1 MTNLWSANS
10 PADFWRCLDPVP
22 AEHWH
27 TAIERAIPVLKLPVS
42 AHDLEGLLAMVLGES
57 QFGSDHWRL
66 TPAVRAY
73 YWLKPMLP
81 RPITRQLRRL
91 RRGSARTN
99 FPLGW
104 PVEERYVRFLWEVM
118 RQLLILSS
126 RQQIRFRPLWPEG
139 RRFALVL
146 THDVETAAGQRHVR
160 AVAELEEQLGFRS
173 SFNFIPE
180 RYPLDWALLT
190 ELRERGFEVGLHG
203 LKHDGKLFDTHS
215 KFMRRA
221 RRINSYLEALGA
233 VGFRAPLTHRNPEWM
248 QALNV
253 EYDLS
258 FFDTDPFEPIPG
270 GTMSI
275 WPFMLGRFV
284 ELPYTLVQ
292 DYTLIEVLGETTPKL
307 WLDKVRFIE
316 QYHGMALVNAHPDCL
331 LSNVGWQVYAEF
343 LEWLKDA
350 ADACWHALARDAAA
364 WWRARATGG
373 DGSRA
378 ADNIGLATLSGDEL
392 RLADTREPVAEGL
405 ELRERT
411 TRDAGG
417 G

>member
-1 MTNLWSANS
+1 MMTNLWSANS
-10 PADFWRCLDPVP
+10 PVDFWCCLDPIP
-22 AEHWH
+22 AEHWQ
-27 TAIERAIPVLKLPVS
+27 TAIGRAIPALKLPVS
-42 AHDLEGLLAMVLGES
+42 AHDLDGLLAMVLGEG
-57 QFGSDHWRL
+57 QFGPDHWRL
-66 TPAVRAY
+66 TPAVQAY
-73 YWLKPMLP
+73 YLLKPMLP
-81 RPITRQLRRL
+81 RSITRQLRRL
-91 RRGSARTN
+91 RQVSAHTN

-104 PVEERYVRFLWEVM
+104 PVEERYARFLWEVM
-118 RQLLILSS
+118 RQLLIVSG
-126 RQQIRFRPLWPEG
+126 RQQIRFRPFWPEG

-180 RYPLDWALLT
+180 RYPLDRSLLA
-190 ELRERGFEVGLHG
+190 ELRERGFEVGLQG
-203 LKHDGKLFDTHS
+203 LKHDGRLFNTHS

-221 RRINSYLEALGA
+221 KRINSYLDALDV

-316 QYHGMALVNAHPDCL
+316 QYHGMALVNVHPDYL
-331 LSNVGWQVYAEF
+331 LSNVGWQVYVEF
-343 LEWLKDA
+343 LERLKDA
-350 ADACWHALARDAAA
+350 AEVCWHALARDVAA
-364 WWRARATGG
+364 WWRARAGGG
-373 DGSRA
+373 DDSST
-378 ADNIGLATLSGDEL
+378 ADDTGLATLADNEL
-392 RLADTREPVAEGL
+392 KLADGQSSAMKDVQIV
-405 ELRERT
+405 
-411 TRDAGG
+411 
-417 G
+417 